1 MKIWIESSAL
11 KPEHIDQLKLKYRDI
26 IFEQDIDHANDAE
39 VIIAMPPHVKPEI
52 LSRFHQL
59 KWIQLLTAG
68 FNTVNLDDI
77 KSRGIHLTYAKDV
90 FSIQI
95 AEDVFSKILYFNRN
109 LHTFHEQQKSGLWKF
124 KTAHHELFGST
135 IGIIGTGSIGTEVAK
150 RMKAFG
156 VRVIGFKRSSAVL
169 PFFDQIYYGKE
180 GLMDVMRQSDVVVI
194 SCALSKETYHLI
206 GKKELEAMKPTAL
219 IINVARG
226 EIIDQDQLIERLENK
241 KIRGAGLD
249 VTTPEP
255 LPSSSKLWTL
265 DNVLITPH
273 NASSSP
279 HVHIRLFQEVDEA
292 IFRYINHLPFD
303 NLVNP

>member
-1 MKIWIESSAL
+1 
-11 KPEHIDQLKLKYRDI
+11 
-26 IFEQDIDHANDAE
+26 
-39 VIIAMPPHVKPEI
+39 
-52 LSRFHQL
+52 
-59 KWIQLLTAG
+59 
-68 FNTVNLDDI
+68 
-77 KSRGIHLTYAKDV
+77 
-90 FSIQI
+90 
-95 AEDVFSKILYFNRN
+95 
-109 LHTFHEQQKSGLWKF
+109 
-124 KTAHHELFGST
+124 
-135 IGIIGTGSIGTEVAK
+135 
-150 RMKAFG
+150 
-156 VRVIGFKRSSAVL
+156 
-169 PFFDQIYYGKE
+169 
-180 GLMDVMRQSDVVVI
+180 
-194 SCALSKETYHLI
+194 LI